1 MQAHQ
6 SLPKLMIKV
15 IVASFSLFC
24 AIFMTA
30 NATVKL
36 AMHDAQGAG
45 KVFLADGRPVICFA
59 QDEVQGAAVTWAL
72 PSPLEPGWH
81 TVVLSFGP
89 EEKSRKLIDFE
100 CVCPDGT
107 PTLSV
112 NLYHVPSKVG
122 SKPSTAIGVYLTK
135 ATSVICWRKN
145 QSRAMKS
152 TPLLGLSIHPG
163 RPGQEQACMEVVVAP
178 SQSGKV
184 QIPENLGGGLIR
196 AVSAHPVSL
205 QWSQADGKSFTTPLS
220 VETNAYLDANLTD
233 IKVSGEP
240 VTHIQ
245 LERRFESKSPI
256 DATGLDRP
264 VIPLFGE
271 GRRQHRLEI
280 TGTHLDPA
288 SVRIADFPN
297 GATMAAVLSWDDGI
311 PQDKPAAEL
320 MHRHGWRASFFFNR
334 KSPMVERWK
343 ELEDLGMEVASHS
356 WSHPFYALQSPERCR
371 DESVLMRLFLESKV
385 SHPVV
390 SFAYPFNYGPAYD
403 SRGDYVLRSQQ
414 EAGYLSGRSTLNGP
428 LALDALGEPLAM
440 KTDAHFLAGGKVIE
454 SAWNR
459 AASTPRGV
467 FYVWGHTYEIVSK
480 QDWAAFEAFLKSY
493 GRRPNV
499 WYASQGDLMVWKH
512 LREGIHISASGDST
526 RMEISIDAPML
537 HSWWASRIPI
547 AVRTPG
553 KVLSATS
560 DGKQVPLVNGELQV
574 LPSSVHPVGGS

>member
-1 MQAHQ
+1 
-6 SLPKLMIKV
+6 MIKV
-15 IVASFSLFC
+15 LVAFVPLFC
-24 AIFMTA
+24 AAFMTA

-45 KVFLADGRPVICFA
+45 KMFLPDGRPVICFA
-59 QDEVQGAAVTWAL
+59 PDEVQGAAATWTL
-72 PSPLEPGWH
+72 NSPLEPGWH
-81 TVVLSFGP
+81 TVELSFGP
-89 EEKSRKLIDFE
+89 EEKSRKLIDLE
-100 CVCPDGT
+100 CLDPDGT

-112 NLYHVPSKVG
+112 NLYHVPSKMG

-135 ATSVICWRKN
+135 ATSVIRWRKN

-152 TPLLGLSIHPG
+152 APLLGMSIHPG

-178 SQSGKV
+178 SQSGKIR
-184 QIPENLGGGLIR
+184 IPENLGGGLIR

-205 QWSQADGKSFTTPLS
+205 NWSQADGKSFTTPQS

-256 DATGLDRP
+256 EASGLDRP
-264 VIPLFGE
+264 VIPLFGD

-280 TGTHLDPA
+280 IGTDLDPA
-288 SVRIADFPN
+288 SVRLADFPN

-356 WSHPFYALQSPERCR
+356 WSHPFYPLQSPERCR

-385 SHPVV
+385 GHPVI

-414 EAGYLSGRSTLNGP
+414 EAGYLSGRSTMNGP

-440 KTDAHFLAGGKVIE
+440 KTDAHFLAGRKVIE
-454 SAWNR
+454 AAWNR

-512 LREGIHISASGDST
+512 LRDSAKLDVSGDAG
-526 RMEISIDAPML
+526 RLIIRVDCEDLDP
-537 HSWWASRIPI
+537 WWAGRIPMAI
-547 AVRTPG
+547 R
-553 KVLSATS
+553 
-560 DGKQVPLVNGELQV
+560 
-574 LPSSVHPVGGS
+574 VGGNVTRVTRNQKAFPVTGDHIEFSLIAPIAH